1 MRNAVFAA
9 FYCNSPIYTNYHDP
23 SMLDRDRN
31 RNYRMVMMFHR
42 WDNKIGFVGG
52 FADDKIIG
60 RS

>member
-31 RNYRMVMMFHR
+31 RNYRFMEKNAQIVHVQ
-42 WDNKIGFVGG
+42 FV
-52 FADDKIIG
+52 KQ
-60 RS
+60 